1 MAENFRTPRE
11 PCSEERPVCR
21 IARGLSGP
29 RAVAVSHQP
38 LPRQH
43 PLDDIRMR
51 TRLCGRILQNACHQG
66 HLRCRRNRHDQ
77 HSDQRKP
84 GGNPAYHWQTV
95 AHCPSLRIAQQRPP
109 QASRGMVASLYI
121 LPPCFAFPLV
131 SAPSF
136 KEAGWGRYRSI
147 IPCGPTTA
155 LLSLSLR
162 FQLPVMGGQ
171 RHAGNEAAH
180 CDHPAGPYRISRR
193 SSPRCAWPA
202 SELRQASAA

>member
-66 HLRCRRNRHDQ
+66 HLRWRRNRHDQ

-95 AHCPSLRIAQQRPP
+95 AHCPSLRIAQQRPLP
-109 QASRGMVASLYI
+109 MLRQRPWLPEPCSPSL
-121 LPPCFAFPLV
+121 
-131 SAPSF
+131 PS
-136 KEAGWGRYRSI
+136 GHD
-147 IPCGPTTA
+147 A
-155 LLSLSLR
+155 LLSICR
-162 FQLPVMGGQ
+162 CVFTA
-171 RHAGNEAAH
+171 HAAAP
-180 CDHPAGPYRISRR
+180 CGTPPIAIHPS
-193 SSPRCAWPA
+193 A
-202 SELRQASAA
+202 SSAASGSGK